1 LEIGEVETVG
11 AVVTF
16 STGYILPIGSG
27 LLGIF
32 GVGLGGGK
40 NKGPFTPHAQRKKNK
55 K

>member
-1 LEIGEVETVG
+1 MGEVGTVG
-11 AVVTF
+11 AVGNF
-16 STGYILPIGSG
+16 STGYIFPIGSG
-27 LLGIF
+27 LFGII